1 MIENIKFKEASK
13 REITL
18 YTILG
23 ESLCAVQILED
34 ALSHSIVLKKTE
46 PDQKNEADNLLKKQ
60 RKYTLGLA
68 INAIKKESLFPK
80 ALGFEL
86 SNLLTERN
94 WLIHKSITENKD
106 DLKSDSYFEKLIE
119 RIKAITS
126 KAHKLQISIE
136 LDLIEYSEK
145 KGIDMTKVKNAMNK
159 HYGWSK

>member
-13 REITL
+13 NEITL
-18 YTILG
+18 YTFLG

-46 PDQKNEADNLLKKQ
+46 PDQKNEADDLLKKQ
-60 RKYTLGLA
+60 RKYTLGMA

-80 ALGFEL
+80 PLEIEL

-106 DLKSDSYFEKLIE
+106 DLKSDSYFNKLFN
-119 RIKAITS
+119 RIKALTL

-145 KGIDMTKVKNAMNK
+145 KGIDMTNVKNAMNK
-159 HYGWSK
+159 YYS

>member
-1 MIENIKFKEASK
+1 MLKNIKFKEASK

-18 YTILG
+18 YTFLG

-34 ALSHSIVLKKTE
+34 ALSHSIVLKKTK
-46 PDQKNEADNLLKKQ
+46 PDQKNEADDLLKKQ
-60 RKYTLGLA
+60 RKYTLGMA

-80 ALGFEL
+80 PLEMEL

-106 DLKSDSYFEKLIE
+106 DLKSDFYFNKLFN
-119 RIKAITS
+119 RIKALTL

-145 KGIDMTKVKNAMNK
+145 KGIDMTNVKNAMNK
-159 HYGWSK
+159 HYGF

>member
-94 WLIHKSITENKD
+94 WLIHT
-106 DLKSDSYFEKLIE
+106 LKS
-119 RIKAITS
+119 
-126 KAHKLQISIE
+126 
-136 LDLIEYSEK
+136 
-145 KGIDMTKVKNAMNK
+145 
-159 HYGWSK
+159 

>member
-60 RKYTLGLA
+60 RKYTLGLPHSHLPYYFS
-68 INAIKKESLFPK
+68 KH
-80 ALGFEL
+80 LGFEL
-86 SNLLTERN
+86 EKGT
-94 WLIHKSITENKD
+94 KSV
-106 DLKSDSYFEKLIE
+106 
-119 RIKAITS
+119 
-126 KAHKLQISIE
+126 
-136 LDLIEYSEK
+136 LDLFNVTSGNIYF
-145 KGIDMTKVKNAMNK
+145 DQP
-159 HYGWSK
+159 